1 MQYSHP
7 LWRPPSE
14 AYSLILQVT
23 LGCSHNKCTFC
34 SSYRSKTYREKTIE
48 EINEHIEAGIK
59 CYPSA
64 RRIFLADGNAFGMD
78 TGKLLYI
85 LKTLYDKFPG
95 LERVS
100 SYASPTDFIKKSAE
114 ELKQIRDAGL
124 SLLYVGV
131 ESGSAQILKKIKKG
145 VNPEKMIEGC
155 KKAMEN
161 GFKLSCTLIL
171 GLGGKELSRE
181 HALESARVISAI
193 DPQYLGILTLMLER
207 LSEMK
212 EEIRTGRMELLNPL
226 EIFQEL
232 RLMISSFELTNCVF
246 RTNHA
251 SNYLPLQGTL
261 SRDKDKLTAV
271 LDKVI
276 SSNISPEE
284 WKIINS

>member
-64 RRIFLADGNAFGMD
+64 RRIFLADGNAISMD
-78 TGKLLYI
+78 TEKLIYI
-85 LKTLYDKFPG
+85 LRTLYDKFPD

-100 SYASPTDFIKKSAE
+100 SYASPTDFIKKSGE

-212 EEIRTGRMELLNPL
+212 EEIETGKMELLNPL

-261 SRDKDKLTAV
+261 SRDKDKLTTV
-271 LDKVI
+271 LDSII
-276 SSNISPEE
+276 SSNLSPEE
-284 WKIINS
+284 WRNFNS

>member
-64 RRIFLADGNAFGMD
+64 RRIFLADGNAISMD
-78 TGKLLYI
+78 TEKLIYI
-85 LKTLYDKFPG
+85 LRTLYDKFPD

-100 SYASPTDFIKKSAE
+100 SYASPTDFIKKSGE

-171 GLGGKELSRE
+171 GLGGKKLSRE

-212 EEIRTGRMELLNPL
+212 EEIETGKMELLNPL

-232 RLMISSFELTNCVF
+232 RLMISSFELTDCVF

-261 SRDKDKLTAV
+261 SRDKDKLTTV
-271 LDKVI
+271 LDSII
-276 SSNISPEE
+276 SSNLSSEE
-284 WKIINS
+284 WRNFNS

>member
-64 RRIFLADGNAFGMD
+64 RRIFLADGNAISMD
-78 TGKLLYI
+78 TEKLLYI
-85 LKTLYDKFPG
+85 LRTLYAKFPE

-100 SYASPTDFIKKSAE
+100 SYASPTDFIKKSDE

-212 EEIRTGRMELLNPL
+212 EEIETGKMELLNPL

-261 SRDKDKLTAV
+261 SRDKDKLSTV
-271 LDKVI
+271 LDSII
-276 SSNISPEE
+276 SSNLSPEE
-284 WKIINS
+284 WRNFNS

>member
-34 SSYRSKTYREKTIE
+34 SSYRTKTYREKTIE
-48 EINEHIEAGIK
+48 EINEHIEAGVK

-64 RRIFLADGNAFGMD
+64 RRIFLADGNAISMD
-78 TGKLLYI
+78 TEKLLYI

-114 ELKQIRDAGL
+114 ELKQIREAGL

-161 GFKLSCTLIL
+161 GFQLSCTLIL
-171 GLGGKELSRE
+171 GLGGKELSEE
-181 HALESARVISAI
+181 HALESARVINAI

-212 EEIRTGRMELLNPL
+212 EEIKTGRMELLNPL

-261 SRDKDKLTAV
+261 SRDKDKLTTV
-271 LDKVI
+271 LDKII

-284 WKIINS
+284 WKIF